1 MENKR
6 AFVVAIDSF
15 DLENNQRN
23 RNYTVISD
31 WFDNESI
38 KDLMDRN

>member
-1 MENKR
+1 MDLFDSKSSNSFGME
-6 AFVVAIDSF
+6 D
-15 DLENNQRN
+15 NQGN